1 MTKKVDKDYY
11 HKRVKRI
18 GKLLSE
24 LTTDC
29 GDGVTNLVTIESVAY
44 RATALFTQLI
54 SVNPPEKLAEMK
66 RYYIENISEILR
78 NGLNAPLTR
87 LNDDWRLRTPRTNK
101 GLDK

>member
-18 GKLLSE
+18 IKLLSE

-29 GDGVTNLVTIESVAY
+29 GDAVTNIVAIESVAY
-44 RATALFTQLI
+44 RATALFTKMI

-66 RYYIENISEILR
+66 RYYIENISEILHD
-78 NGLNAPLTR
+78 GLNTPLT
-87 LNDDWRLRTPRTNK
+87 
-101 GLDK
+101 DKKAEG

>member
-1 MTKKVDKDYY
+1 MTRKVDKGYY

-18 GKLLSE
+18 SKLLSE

-29 GDGVTNLVTIESVAY
+29 GDGVTNLVAIESVAY
-44 RATALFTQLI
+44 RATALFTKRI

-78 NGLNAPLTR
+78 DGLNAPLT
-87 LNDDWRLRTPRTNK
+87 
-101 GLDK
+101 DKESDG